1 MDTVEE
7 KDRERGVEM
16 MGGVGGDDGVEGRTL
31 FYLLGVCFC
40 VSLGRLKI
48 YAVQANKSMWK

>member
-1 MDTVEE
+1 
-7 KDRERGVEM
+7 M
-16 MGGVGGDDGVEGRTL
+16 MGGVGVDDGVEGRTL